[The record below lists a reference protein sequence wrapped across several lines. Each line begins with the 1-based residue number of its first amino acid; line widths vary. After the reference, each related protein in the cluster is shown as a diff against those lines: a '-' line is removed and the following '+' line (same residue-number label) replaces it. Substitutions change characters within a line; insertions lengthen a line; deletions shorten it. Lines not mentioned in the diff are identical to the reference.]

1 MPGFYKYRPFS
12 PFSVVVVFLALML
25 AGASFIPLQ
34 NLRFKPS
41 RSMPEITVSFN
52 WFNASPE
59 VIEEQ
64 SARIEGAL
72 ARLDQVKS
80 VTSTSAVGSGQITIE
95 FDRHANIE
103 QKRYEISSQLRQL
116 RNSFPDG
123 MSYPELSA
131 TLADEEGNTAF
142 MTLTLNANATTHY
155 IREVA
160 EEIVI
165 PELTR
170 IEGITDVRLYG
181 SSPNQWEITF
191 DPALM
196 RNYNLNVTDIEKV
209 FRQLGEKN
217 FLGNHA
223 SEVGY
228 MVPVF
233 LLNREA
239 DPSEWN
245 NLPVTIN
252 NGRII
257 RISDVASVKMRE
269 QPPVS
274 YFRINGK
281 NTINLVLMSA
291 SNSNQ
296 LTLSQQI
303 RKAIDNI
310 SPVLPPGYGISIAS
324 DSSDFVRQELSKIG
338 IRTFFSLLI
347 LLVFVLISTRSFR
360 LLAVLTIA
368 LIANLLIAFAFYYFL
383 KVEIHLYSLAG
394 ITVSF
399 GIIIDNSILMVSHLQ
414 KQKGLYVFIAILA
427 ATLTTLGA
435 LSVVFFLKENQK
447 ILLVDF
453 VYVMLINLSISLIVA
468 LFLVP
473 ALMKLTYKP
482 RHQSVNR
489 IRRLKR
495 ISRFNRWYGRYMFFG
510 QKYRWAFVVF
520 AILMFGLPVWLVPE
534 KMEGENKIAVWY
546 NKTIGG
552 ETWQQKIKPVA
563 DKVLG
568 GTIRLF
574 KDHVYEGNFYADPS
588 RTALYV
594 RGTMPDG
601 CTIHQL
607 NDAIRRMEQ
616 YISQFDEVEQFQT
629 TITSHANG
637 MIVIYFNREA
647 ERSAFPYILKSQL
660 EQQAIMLG
668 GMDWGVWGVGR
679 GFSNALGLDYRNSRI
694 LLTGYNYYQ
703 LYQYAEELEAKL
715 LENQRVENTEIAST
729 QSWRGTSR
737 NEFFLNTD
745 RKLLALQGLSFSGYT
760 ASLFGQLYYRNLNPV
775 YSNNQLN
782 PVVLKSELFD
792 KYTLWDFY
800 NQPVAT
806 PRGDKKLSDAGKIDK
821 RLAGKTIY
829 KKDQVYHLYVN
840 YNFKGPGP
848 LSKMVQDR
856 HIDELNTRL
865 PLGYKASSPEYWY
878 MWNVKEKKQYFL
890 LGIIL
895 LIIWFVCSILFESLL
910 KPLTVIAAIPISYVG
925 VFLTFYLFKF
935 NFDQGG
941 FASFILLSGLVVN
954 ASIYIINDYNNLI
967 TRRMKK
973 PGIKT
978 YLKAF
983 NQKIVAILLTTL
995 STVLGLVPF
1004 VWGGQ
1009 REVFWFAFA
1018 SGAMGGLLF
1027 SLAAIFIFLPVF
1039 LPVAHNKSISRN

>member
-1 MPGFYKYRPFS
+1 MPEFYKYRPFS

-41 RSMPEITVSFN
+41 RSMPEITVRFN

-72 ARLDQVKS
+72 SRLDQVKS
-80 VTSTSAVGSGQITIE
+80 VTSTSTIGSGQVTIE
-95 FDRHANIE
+95 FDRYANMA
-103 QKRYEISSQLRQL
+103 QKRYEISTQLRQL
-116 RNSFPDG
+116 RSSFPDG
-123 MSYPELSA
+123 MSYPELAA
-131 TLADEEGNTAF
+131 TMADDEGTTTF
-142 MTLTLNANATTHY
+142 MTLTLNAHTTTHY

-160 EEIVI
+160 EALVI

-170 IEGITDVRLYG
+170 IEGITDVKLYG
-181 SSPNQWEITF
+181 ATPNQWEICF
-191 DPALM
+191 DPALL
-196 RNYNLNVTDIEKV
+196 RNYQIGVSELETL
-209 FRQLGEKN
+209 FRRMGEKD
-217 FLGNHA
+217 FLGSHSTDA
-223 SEVGY
+223 GHTA
-228 MVPVF
+228 PVF
-233 LLNREA
+233 MVSRQVE
-239 DPSEWN
+239 PTEWQM
-245 NLPVTIN
+245 LPVALK

-257 RISDVASVKMRE
+257 RVSDVATVKKKER
-269 QPPVS
+269 PPTS

-281 NTINLVLMSA
+281 NTINLVLLS
-291 SNSNQ
+291 SSSSNQ
-296 LTLSQQI
+296 IRLSQQV
-303 RKAIDNI
+303 RQAIADI
-310 SPVLPPGYGISIAS
+310 GSQLPTGYGIAVAS
-324 DSSDFVRQELSKIG
+324 DSSDFIRNELSKIG
-338 IRTFFSLLI
+338 IRTIFSLLI
-347 LLVFVLISTRSFR
+347 LLAFVLLSTRSFR
-360 LLAVLTIA
+360 VLAVLTIA
-368 LIANLLIAFAFYYFL
+368 LVANLLIAFAFYYLL

-399 GIIIDNSILMVSHLQ
+399 GIIIDNSILMVSHMQ
-414 KQKGLYVFIAILA
+414 KKKGLHIFIAILA

-435 LSVVFFLKENQK
+435 LSVIFFLKENQK

-453 VYVMLINLSISLIVA
+453 VYVMLINLSISLVVA

-473 ALMKLTYKP
+473 SLMSLIYKP
-482 RHQSVNR
+482 RLQSASL
-489 IRRLKR
+489 IRRRKR
-495 ISRFNRWYGRYMFFG
+495 IVKFTGWYGRYIAFG
-510 QKYRWAFVVF
+510 QRFRWAFIVL
-520 AILMFGLPVWLVPE
+520 AILMFGLPVWLIPE
-534 KMEGENKIAVWY
+534 KMKGESRLAGWY
-546 NKTIGG
+546 NKTIEG
-552 ETWQQKIKPVA
+552 EIWQQKIKPVA
-563 DKVLG
+563 DKALG

-607 NDAIRRMEQ
+607 NDAVRRMEQ

-629 TITSHANG
+629 NISSHASG
-637 MIVIYFNREA
+637 MIIIHFKPEA
-647 ERSAFPYILKSQL
+647 ERSAFPYIMKSQL

-679 GFSNALGLDYRNSRI
+679 GFSNALGMDYRNSRI
-694 LLTGYNYYQ
+694 LLTGYNYTQ
-703 LYQYAEELEAKL
+703 LFEYAEQLEAKL

-737 NEFFLNTD
+737 TEFYLQTD
-745 RKLLALQGLSFSGYT
+745 RELLAWQGLSFAGYT
-760 ASLFGQLYYRNLNPV
+760 SSLFGQLYYRNLNPI
-775 YSNNQLN
+775 YTENEMQ
-782 PVVLKSELFD
+782 PVVLLSGLYDE
-792 KYTLWDFY
+792 YNRWDFY

-806 PRGDKKLSDAGKIDK
+806 SKGDKKLAEAGSIEK

-856 HIDELNTRL
+856 HIDELNTKL
-865 PLGYKASSPEYWY
+865 PLGYRASSPEYWY

-890 LGIIL
+890 LGLIL

-910 KPLTVIAAIPISYVG
+910 KPLAVIAAIPISYVG

-954 ASIYIINDYNNLI
+954 AAIYIINDFNNLV
-967 TRRMKK
+967 TKQGK
-973 PGIKT
+973 QPNVKT

-983 NQKIVAILLTTL
+983 NQKIVAIMLTIL

-1018 SGAMGGLLF
+1018 SGAMGGLIF
-1027 SLAAIFIFLPVF
+1027 SLVAIMVFLPLFLPVRRMKKF
-1039 LPVAHNKSISRN
+1039 R

>member
-1 MPGFYKYRPFS
+1 MPAFNKYRPFS

-41 RSMPEITVSFN
+41 RSMPEITVRFN

-72 ARLDQVKS
+72 SRLDQVKS
-80 VTSTSAVGSGQITIE
+80 VTSTSNIGSGQITIE
-95 FDRHANIE
+95 FDRHANIA
-103 QKRYEISSQLRQL
+103 QKRYEISTQLRQL
-116 RNSFPDG
+116 RSSFPDG
-123 MSYPELSA
+123 MSYPELTS
-131 TLADEEGNTAF
+131 TMADDENNPTF
-142 MTLTLNANATTHY
+142 MTMTLNANTTTHY
-155 IREVA
+155 ISEMA
-160 EEIVI
+160 EALVI

-181 SSPNQWEITF
+181 SSPKQWEITF
-191 DPALM
+191 DPTLL
-196 RNYNLNVTDIEKV
+196 RNYNIQVSELESV

-217 FLGNHA
+217 FLGSHTSVA
-223 SEVGY
+223 GHTD
-228 MVPVF
+228 PVF
-233 LLNREA
+233 LVTRQVDPA
-239 DPSEWN
+239 DWY
-245 NLPVTIN
+245 NLPITLN
-252 NGRII
+252 NGRIVKV
-257 RISDVASVKMRE
+257 SDVATVKRKE
-269 QPPVS
+269 QPPTS

-291 SNSNQ
+291 STSNQ
-296 LTLSQQI
+296 LRLSEQVRQTLGE
-303 RKAIDNI
+303 I
-310 SPVLPPGYGISIAS
+310 SSRLPVGYGIAVAS
-324 DSSDFVRQELSKIG
+324 DSSDFIRAELKKIVL
-338 IRTFFSLLI
+338 RTFFSLLI
-347 LLVFVLISTRSFR
+347 LLTFVLISTRSFR
-360 LLAVLTIA
+360 VLAILTIA
-368 LIANLLIAFAFYYFL
+368 LAANLLIAFAFYYFL

-414 KQKGLYVFIAILA
+414 RQKGLHVFIAILA

-435 LSVVFFLKENQK
+435 LTVVFFLKENQK
-447 ILLVDF
+447 ILLIDF
-453 VYVMLINLSISLIVA
+453 VYVMLINLSISLAVA

-473 ALMKLTYKP
+473 SLMSLIYRP
-482 RHQSVNR
+482 HHQSTG
-489 IRRLKR
+489 IMSRRKR
-495 ISRFNRWYGRYMFFG
+495 IIRFTGWYGRYISFG
-510 QKYRWAFVVF
+510 QRFRWAFILLS
-520 AILMFGLPVWLVPE
+520 ILMFGLPVWLVPE
-534 KMEGENKIAVWY
+534 KIKGESRMAGWY

-552 ETWQQKIKPVA
+552 ETWQQKIKPVT
-563 DKVLG
+563 DKIFG
-568 GTIRLF
+568 GTVRLF

-607 NDAIRRMEQ
+607 NDAVRRMEQ

-629 TITSHANG
+629 NISSHASG
-637 MIVIYFNREA
+637 TIIIHFKPDA
-647 ERSAFPYILKSQL
+647 DRSSFPYILKSQL

-679 GFSNALGLDYRNSRI
+679 GFSNALGMDYRNSRI
-694 LLTGYNYYQ
+694 LLTGYNYAQ
-703 LYQYAEELEAKL
+703 LFDYAEQLEAKL

-729 QSWRGTSR
+729 QSWQGNSR
-737 NEFFLNTD
+737 TEFYLQTD
-745 RKLLALQGLSFSGYT
+745 RELLAWQGLSFAGYT
-760 ASLFGQLYYRNLNPV
+760 SSLFGQLYHRYLNPI
-775 YSNNQLN
+775 YTENELQ
-782 PVVLKSELFD
+782 PVVLLSGLYDE
-792 KYTLWDFY
+792 YNQWDFF
-800 NQPVAT
+800 NRPVAT
-806 PRGDKKLSDAGKIDK
+806 SKGDKKLAEAGSIEK

-856 HIDELNTRL
+856 HIDELNAEL
-865 PLGYKASSPEYWY
+865 PLGYRASSPEYWY

-895 LIIWFVCSILFESLL
+895 LIIWFVCSVLFESLL
-910 KPLTVIAAIPISYVG
+910 KPLAVIAAIPISYVG

-954 ASIYIINDYNNLI
+954 AAIYIINDFNNLVA
-967 TRRMKK
+967 RHGKQ
-973 PGIKT
+973 PVVKT

-983 NQKIVAILLTTL
+983 NQKIVAIMLTLL

-1018 SGAMGGLLF
+1018 SGAMGGLIF
-1027 SLAAIFIFLPVF
+1027 SLVAILVF
-1039 LPVAHNKSISRN
+1039 LPLFLPIKRMKNCS

>member
-1 MPGFYKYRPFS
+1 MPEFYKYRPFS

-41 RSMPEITVSFN
+41 RSMPEITVRFS

-72 ARLDQVKS
+72 SRLDQVKS
-80 VTSTSAVGSGQITIE
+80 VTSTSTIGSGQVTIE
-95 FDRHANIE
+95 FDRYANMA
-103 QKRYEISSQLRQL
+103 QKRYEISTQLRQL
-116 RNSFPDG
+116 RSSFPDG
-123 MSYPELSA
+123 MSYPELAA
-131 TLADEEGNTAF
+131 TMADDEGTTTF
-142 MTLTLNANATTHY
+142 MTLTLNAHTTTHY

-160 EEIVI
+160 EALVI

-170 IEGITDVRLYG
+170 IEGITDVKLYG
-181 SSPNQWEITF
+181 ATPNQWEICF
-191 DPALM
+191 DPALL
-196 RNYNLNVTDIEKV
+196 RNYQIGVSELETL
-209 FRQLGEKN
+209 FRRMGEKD
-217 FLGNHA
+217 FLGSHSTDA
-223 SEVGY
+223 GHTA
-228 MVPVF
+228 PVF
-233 LLNREA
+233 LVSRQVE
-239 DPSEWN
+239 PTEWQM
-245 NLPVTIN
+245 LPVAPK

-257 RISDVASVKMRE
+257 RVSDVATVKKQER
-269 QPPVS
+269 PPMS

-281 NTINLVLMSA
+281 NTINLVLLS
-291 SNSNQ
+291 SSSSNQ
-296 LTLSQQI
+296 IRLSQQV
-303 RKAIDNI
+303 RQAIADI
-310 SPVLPPGYGISIAS
+310 GPQLPTGYGIAVAS
-324 DSSDFVRQELSKIG
+324 DSSDFIRNELSKIG
-338 IRTFFSLLI
+338 IRTIFSLLI
-347 LLVFVLISTRSFR
+347 LLAFVLLSTRSFR
-360 LLAVLTIA
+360 VLAVLTIA
-368 LIANLLIAFAFYYFL
+368 LVANLLIAFAFYYLL

-399 GIIIDNSILMVSHLQ
+399 GIIIDNSILMVSHMQ
-414 KQKGLYVFIAILA
+414 KKKGLHIFIAILA

-435 LSVVFFLKENQK
+435 LSVIFFLKENQK

-453 VYVMLINLSISLIVA
+453 VYVMLINLSISLVAA

-473 ALMKLTYKP
+473 SLMSLIYKP
-482 RHQSVNR
+482 RLQSASL
-489 IRRLKR
+489 IRRRKR
-495 ISRFNRWYGRYMFFG
+495 IVKFTGWYGRYIAFG
-510 QKYRWAFVVF
+510 QRFRWAFIVL
-520 AILMFGLPVWLVPE
+520 AILMFGLPVWLIPE
-534 KMEGENKIAVWY
+534 KMKGESRLAGWY
-546 NKTIGG
+546 NKTIEG
-552 ETWQQKIKPVA
+552 EIWQQKIKPVA
-563 DKVLG
+563 DKALG

-601 CTIHQL
+601 CTVHQL
-607 NDAIRRMEQ
+607 NEAVKRMEQ

-629 TITSHANG
+629 NISGHANG
-637 MIVIYFNREA
+637 MIVIHFKPEA

-679 GFSNALGLDYRNSRI
+679 GFSNALGMDYRNSRI
-694 LLTGYNYYQ
+694 LLTGYNYAQ
-703 LYQYAEELEAKL
+703 LYQYAEELETKL

-745 RKLLALQGLSFSGYT
+745 RELLAWQGLSFSGYT

-775 YSNNQLN
+775 YANNELN
-782 PVVLKSELFD
+782 PVVLKSGLYD
-792 KYTLWDFY
+792 DYNLWDFY
-800 NQPVAT
+800 NQPVSTA
-806 PRGDKKLSDAGKIDK
+806 RGDKKLADAGTVEK

-829 KKDQVYHLYVN
+829 KKDQIYHLYVN

-856 HIDELNTRL
+856 HIDELNAKL

-890 LGIIL
+890 LVLIL
-895 LIIWFVCSILFESLL
+895 LIIYFICSILFESLL
-910 KPLTVIAAIPISYVG
+910 KPLAVIAAIPISYVG

-954 ASIYIINDYNNLI
+954 AAIYIINDYNNLI
-967 TRRMKK
+967 SGQSKK

-983 NQKIVAILLTTL
+983 NQKIVAIMLTTL

-1018 SGAMGGLLF
+1018 SGAMGGLIF
-1027 SLAAIFIFLPVF
+1027 SLAAIILFLPLFLPVK
-1039 LPVAHNKSISRN
+1039 VKQS

>member
-1 MPGFYKYRPFS
+1 MPEFYKYRPFS

-41 RSMPEITVSFN
+41 RSMPEITVRFN

-72 ARLDQVKS
+72 SRLDQVKS
-80 VTSTSAVGSGQITIE
+80 VTSTSTIGSGQVTIE
-95 FDRHANIE
+95 FDRYANMA
-103 QKRYEISSQLRQL
+103 QKRYEISTQLRQL
-116 RNSFPDG
+116 RSSFPDG
-123 MSYPELSA
+123 MSYPELAA
-131 TLADEEGNTAF
+131 TMADDEGTTTF
-142 MTLTLNANATTHY
+142 MTLTLNAHTTTHY

-160 EEIVI
+160 EALVI

-170 IEGITDVRLYG
+170 IEGITDVKLYG
-181 SSPNQWEITF
+181 ATPNQWEICF
-191 DPALM
+191 DPALL
-196 RNYNLNVTDIEKV
+196 RNYQIGVSELETL
-209 FRQLGEKN
+209 FRRMGEKD
-217 FLGNHA
+217 FLGSHSTDA
-223 SEVGY
+223 GHTA
-228 MVPVF
+228 PVF
-233 LLNREA
+233 LVSRQVE
-239 DPSEWN
+239 PTEWQM
-245 NLPVTIN
+245 LPVALK

-257 RISDVASVKMRE
+257 RVSDVATVKKQER
-269 QPPVS
+269 PPTS

-281 NTINLVLMSA
+281 NTINLVLLS
-291 SNSNQ
+291 SSSSNQ
-296 LTLSQQI
+296 IRLSQQV
-303 RKAIDNI
+303 RQAIADI
-310 SPVLPPGYGISIAS
+310 GPQLPTGYGIAVAS
-324 DSSDFVRQELSKIG
+324 DSSDFIRNELSKIG
-338 IRTFFSLLI
+338 IRTIFSLLI
-347 LLVFVLISTRSFR
+347 LLAFVLLSTRSFR
-360 LLAVLTIA
+360 VLAVLTIA
-368 LIANLLIAFAFYYFL
+368 LVANLLIAFAFYYLL

-399 GIIIDNSILMVSHLQ
+399 GIIIDNSILMVSHMQ
-414 KQKGLYVFIAILA
+414 KKKGLHVFIAILA

-435 LSVVFFLKENQK
+435 LSVIFFLKENQK

-453 VYVMLINLSISLIVA
+453 VYVMLINLSISLVVA

-473 ALMKLTYKP
+473 SLMSLIYKP
-482 RHQSVNR
+482 RRQSASL
-489 IRRLKR
+489 IRRRKR
-495 ISRFNRWYGRYMFFG
+495 IVKFTGWYGHYIAFG
-510 QKYRWAFVVF
+510 QRFRWAFFVL
-520 AILMFGLPVWLVPE
+520 AILMFGLPVWLIPE
-534 KMEGENKIAVWY
+534 KIKGVSRIAGWY
-546 NKTIGG
+546 NKTLEG
-552 ETWQQKIKPVA
+552 EIWQQKIKPVA
-563 DKVLG
+563 DKALG

-607 NDAIRRMEQ
+607 NDAVRRMEQ

-629 TITSHANG
+629 NISSHASG
-637 MIVIYFNREA
+637 TIVIHFKPDA
-647 ERSAFPYILKSQL
+647 DRSSFPYILKSQL

-679 GFSNALGLDYRNSRI
+679 GFSNALGMDYRNSRI
-694 LLTGYNYYQ
+694 LLTGYNYAQ
-703 LYQYAEELEAKL
+703 LFDYAEQLEAKL

-737 NEFFLNTD
+737 TEFYLQTN
-745 RKLLALQGLSFSGYT
+745 RELLAWQGLSFAGYT
-760 ASLFGQLYYRNLNPV
+760 SSLFGQLYHRNLNPI
-775 YSNNQLN
+775 YTENELQ
-782 PVVLKSELFD
+782 PVVLLSGLYDE
-792 KYTLWDFY
+792 YNRWDFY

-806 PRGDKKLSDAGKIDK
+806 SKGDKKLAEAGSIEK

-856 HIDELNTRL
+856 HIDELNAKL
-865 PLGYKASSPEYWY
+865 PLGYRASSPEYWY

-895 LIIWFVCSILFESLL
+895 LIIWFVCSVLFESLL
-910 KPLTVIAAIPISYVG
+910 KPLAVIAAIPISYVG

-954 ASIYIINDYNNLI
+954 AAIYIINDFNNLVV
-967 TRRMKK
+967 RHGKQPVVR
-973 PGIKT
+973 T

-983 NQKIVAILLTTL
+983 NQKIVAIMLTIL

-1018 SGAMGGLLF
+1018 SGAMGGLIF
-1027 SLAAIFIFLPVF
+1027 SLVAILVFLPLFLPV
-1039 LPVAHNKSISRN
+1039 SRKYN

>member
-1 MPGFYKYRPFS
+1 MPEFYKYRPFS

-41 RSMPEITVSFN
+41 RSMPEITVRFN

-72 ARLDQVKS
+72 SRLDQVKS
-80 VTSTSAVGSGQITIE
+80 VTSTSTIGSGQVTIE
-95 FDRHANIE
+95 FDRYANMA
-103 QKRYEISSQLRQL
+103 QKRYEISTQLRQL
-116 RNSFPDG
+116 RSSFPDG
-123 MSYPELSA
+123 MSYPELAA
-131 TLADEEGNTAF
+131 TMADDEGTTTF
-142 MTLTLNANATTHY
+142 MTLTLNAHTTTHY

-160 EEIVI
+160 EALVI

-170 IEGITDVRLYG
+170 IEGITDVKLYG
-181 SSPNQWEITF
+181 ATPNQWEICF
-191 DPALM
+191 DPALL
-196 RNYNLNVTDIEKV
+196 RNYQIGVSELETL
-209 FRQLGEKN
+209 FRRMGEKD
-217 FLGNHA
+217 FLGSHSTDA
-223 SEVGY
+223 GHTA
-228 MVPVF
+228 PVF
-233 LLNREA
+233 MVSRQVE
-239 DPSEWN
+239 PTEWQM
-245 NLPVTIN
+245 LPVALK

-257 RISDVASVKMRE
+257 RVSDVATVKKQER
-269 QPPVS
+269 PPTS

-281 NTINLVLMSA
+281 NTINLVLLS
-291 SNSNQ
+291 SSSSNQ
-296 LTLSQQI
+296 IRLSQQV
-303 RKAIDNI
+303 RQAIADI
-310 SPVLPPGYGISIAS
+310 GPQLPTGYGIAVAS
-324 DSSDFVRQELSKIG
+324 DSSDFIRNELSKIG
-338 IRTFFSLLI
+338 IRTIFSLLI
-347 LLVFVLISTRSFR
+347 LLAFVLLSTRSFR
-360 LLAVLTIA
+360 VLAVLTIA
-368 LIANLLIAFAFYYFL
+368 LVANLLIAFAFYYLL
-383 KVEIHLYSLAG
+383 KVEIHLHSLAG

-399 GIIIDNSILMVSHLQ
+399 GIIIDNSILMVSHMQ
-414 KQKGLYVFIAILA
+414 KKKGLHIFIAILA

-435 LSVVFFLKENQK
+435 LSVIFFLKENQK

-453 VYVMLINLSISLIVA
+453 VYVMLINLSISLVVA

-473 ALMKLTYKP
+473 SLMSLIYKP
-482 RHQSVNR
+482 RLQSASL
-489 IRRLKR
+489 IRRRKR
-495 ISRFNRWYGRYMFFG
+495 IVKFTGWYGRYIAFG
-510 QKYRWAFVVF
+510 QRYRWAFIVL
-520 AILMFGLPVWLVPE
+520 AILMFGLPVWLIPE
-534 KMEGENKIAVWY
+534 KMKGESRLAGWY

-552 ETWQQKIKPVA
+552 EIWQQKIKPVA
-563 DKVLG
+563 DKALG

-607 NDAIRRMEQ
+607 NDAVRRMEQ

-629 TITSHANG
+629 NISSHASG
-637 MIVIYFNREA
+637 MIIIHFKPEA
-647 ERSAFPYILKSQL
+647 ERSAFPYIMKSQL

-679 GFSNALGLDYRNSRI
+679 GFSNALGMDYRNSRI
-694 LLTGYNYYQ
+694 LLTGYNYTQ
-703 LYQYAEELEAKL
+703 LFEYAEQLEAKL

-737 NEFFLNTD
+737 TEFYLQTD
-745 RKLLALQGLSFSGYT
+745 RELLAWQGLSFAGYT
-760 ASLFGQLYYRNLNPV
+760 SSLFGQLYYRNLNPI
-775 YSNNQLN
+775 YTENEMQ
-782 PVVLKSELFD
+782 PVVLLSGLYDE
-792 KYTLWDFY
+792 YNRWDFY

-806 PRGDKKLSDAGKIDK
+806 SKGDKKLAEAGSIEK

-856 HIDELNTRL
+856 HIDELNTKL
-865 PLGYKASSPEYWY
+865 PLGYRASSPEYWY

-890 LGIIL
+890 LGLIL

-910 KPLTVIAAIPISYVG
+910 KPLAVIAAIPISYVG

-954 ASIYIINDYNNLI
+954 AAIYIINDFNNLV
-967 TRRMKK
+967 TKQGK
-973 PGIKT
+973 QPNVKT

-983 NQKIVAILLTTL
+983 NQKIVAIMLTIL

-1018 SGAMGGLLF
+1018 SGAMGGLIF
-1027 SLAAIFIFLPVF
+1027 SLVAIMVFLPLFLPV
-1039 LPVAHNKSISRN
+1039 SRKYN

>member
-1 MPGFYKYRPFS
+1 MPEFYKYRPFS

-41 RSMPEITVSFN
+41 RSMPEITVRFN

-72 ARLDQVKS
+72 SRLDQVRS
-80 VTSTSAVGSGQITIE
+80 VTSTSTIGSGQVTIE
-95 FDRHANIE
+95 FDRYANMA
-103 QKRYEISSQLRQL
+103 QKRYEISTQLRQL
-116 RNSFPDG
+116 RSSFPDG
-123 MSYPELSA
+123 MSYPELAA
-131 TLADEEGNTAF
+131 TMADDEGTTTF
-142 MTLTLNANATTHY
+142 MTLTLNAHTTTHY

-160 EEIVI
+160 EALVI

-170 IEGITDVRLYG
+170 IEGITDVKLYG
-181 SSPNQWEITF
+181 ATPNQWEISF
-191 DPALM
+191 DPALL
-196 RNYNLNVTDIEKV
+196 RNYQIGVSELETL
-209 FRQLGEKN
+209 FRRMGEKD
-217 FLGNHA
+217 FLGNHSTGA
-223 SEVGY
+223 GHTA
-228 MVPVF
+228 PVF
-233 LLNREA
+233 LVSRQVEPA
-239 DPSEWN
+239 EWQM
-245 NLPVTIN
+245 LPVALK

-257 RISDVASVKMRE
+257 RVSDVATVKKQER
-269 QPPVS
+269 PPTS

-281 NTINLVLMSA
+281 NTINLVLS
-291 SNSNQ
+291 SSSSSNQ
-296 LTLSQQI
+296 IRLSQQV
-303 RKAIDNI
+303 RQAIAGI
-310 SPVLPPGYGISIAS
+310 GPQLPTGYGIAVAS
-324 DSSDFVRQELSKIG
+324 DSSDFIRNELSKIG
-338 IRTFFSLLI
+338 IRTIFSLLI
-347 LLVFVLISTRSFR
+347 LLAFVLLSTRSFR
-360 LLAVLTIA
+360 VLAVLTIA
-368 LIANLLIAFAFYYFL
+368 LVANLLIAFAFYYLL

-399 GIIIDNSILMVSHLQ
+399 GIIIDNSILMVSHMQ
-414 KQKGLYVFIAILA
+414 KKKGLHVFIAILA
-427 ATLTTLGA
+427 ATLTTLAA
-435 LSVVFFLKENQK
+435 LSVIFFLKENQK

-453 VYVMLINLSISLIVA
+453 VYVMLINLSISLVVA

-473 ALMKLTYKP
+473 SLMSMIYKP
-482 RHQSVNR
+482 RLQSASL
-489 IRRLKR
+489 IRRRKR
-495 ISRFNRWYGRYMFFG
+495 IIKFTGWYGLYIAFG
-510 QKYRWAFVVF
+510 QRFRWAFIVL
-520 AILMFGLPVWLVPE
+520 AILMFGLPVWLIPE
-534 KMEGENKIAVWY
+534 KMKGESRMAIWY

-563 DKVLG
+563 DKALG

-607 NDAIRRMEQ
+607 NDAVRRMEQ

-629 TITSHANG
+629 NISSHASG
-637 MIVIYFNREA
+637 MIIIHFKPEA

-679 GFSNALGLDYRNSRI
+679 GFSNALGMDYRNSRI
-694 LLTGYNYYQ
+694 LLTGYNYAQ
-703 LYQYAEELEAKL
+703 LFSYAEQLEAKL

-729 QSWRGTSR
+729 ESWRGTSR
-737 NEFFLNTD
+737 TEFYLQTD
-745 RKLLALQGLSFSGYT
+745 RELLAWQGLSFAGYT
-760 ASLFGQLYYRNLNPV
+760 SSLFGQLYYRNLNPI
-775 YSNNQLN
+775 YTENELQ
-782 PVVLKSELFD
+782 PVVLLSELYD
-792 KYTLWDFY
+792 EYNRWDFY
-800 NQPVAT
+800 NLPVAT
-806 PRGDKKLSDAGKIDK
+806 SKGDKKLAEAGSIEK

-856 HIDELNTRL
+856 HIDELNIKL
-865 PLGYKASSPEYWY
+865 PLGYRASSPEYWY

-890 LGIIL
+890 LGLIL
-895 LIIWFVCSILFESLL
+895 LIIWFVCSVLFESLL
-910 KPLTVIAAIPISYVG
+910 KPLAVIAAIPISYVG

-954 ASIYIINDYNNLI
+954 AAIYIINDFNNLVA
-967 TRRMKK
+967 RHGKQ
-973 PGIKT
+973 PVVKT

-983 NQKIVAILLTTL
+983 NQKIVAIMLTIL

-1018 SGAMGGLLF
+1018 SGAMGGLIF
-1027 SLAAIFIFLPVF
+1027 SLVAILVFLPLFLPV
-1039 LPVAHNKSISRN
+1039 SRKYN

>member
-1 MPGFYKYRPFS
+1 MPEFYKYRPFS
-12 PFSVVVVFLALML
+12 PFSVVVVFLALVL

-41 RSMPEITVSFN
+41 RSMPEITVRFN

-72 ARLDQVKS
+72 SRLDQVKS
-80 VTSTSAVGSGQITIE
+80 VTSTSTIGSGQVTIE
-95 FDRHANIE
+95 FDRYANMA
-103 QKRYEISSQLRQL
+103 QKRYEISTQLRQL
-116 RNSFPDG
+116 RSSFPDG
-123 MSYPELSA
+123 MSYPELAA
-131 TLADEEGNTAF
+131 TMADDEGTTTF
-142 MTLTLNANATTHY
+142 MTLTLNAHTTTHY

-160 EEIVI
+160 EALVI

-170 IEGITDVRLYG
+170 IEGITDVKLYG
-181 SSPNQWEITF
+181 ATPNQWEICF
-191 DPALM
+191 DPALL
-196 RNYNLNVTDIEKV
+196 RNYQIGVSELETL
-209 FRQLGEKN
+209 FRRMGEKD
-217 FLGNHA
+217 FLGSHSTDA
-223 SEVGY
+223 GHTA
-228 MVPVF
+228 PVF
-233 LLNREA
+233 MVSRQVE
-239 DPSEWN
+239 PTEWQM
-245 NLPVTIN
+245 LPVALK

-257 RISDVASVKMRE
+257 RVSDVATVKKQER
-269 QPPVS
+269 PPTS

-281 NTINLVLMSA
+281 NTINLVLLS
-291 SNSNQ
+291 SSSSNQ
-296 LTLSQQI
+296 IRLSQQV
-303 RKAIDNI
+303 RQAIADI
-310 SPVLPPGYGISIAS
+310 GPQLPAGYGIAVAS
-324 DSSDFVRQELSKIG
+324 DSSDFIRNELSKIG
-338 IRTFFSLLI
+338 IRTIFSLLI
-347 LLVFVLISTRSFR
+347 LLTFVLLSTRSFR
-360 LLAVLTIA
+360 ILAVLTIA
-368 LIANLLIAFAFYYFL
+368 LVANLLIAFAFYYLL

-399 GIIIDNSILMVSHLQ
+399 GIIIDNSILMVSHMQ
-414 KQKGLYVFIAILA
+414 KKKGLHVFIAILA

-435 LSVVFFLKENQK
+435 LSVIFFLKENQK

-453 VYVMLINLSISLIVA
+453 VYVMLINLSISLVVA

-473 ALMKLTYKP
+473 SLMSLIYKP
-482 RHQSVNR
+482 HRQSASLIPNR
-489 IRRLKR
+489 KR
-495 ISRFNRWYGRYMFFG
+495 IVKFTVWYGRYIAFG
-510 QKYRWAFVVF
+510 QRFRWAFIVL
-520 AILMFGLPVWLVPE
+520 AILMFGLPVWLIPE
-534 KMEGENKIAVWY
+534 KMKGENRVAGWY

-563 DKVLG
+563 DKALG

-594 RGTMPDG
+594 QGTMPDG

-607 NDAIRRMEQ
+607 NDAVRRMEQ

-629 TITSHANG
+629 NISSHASG
-637 MIVIYFNREA
+637 MIIIHFKPEA

-679 GFSNALGLDYRNSRI
+679 GFSNALGMDYRNSRI
-694 LLTGYNYYQ
+694 LLTGYNYAQ
-703 LYQYAEELEAKL
+703 LFDYAEQLEAKL

-737 NEFFLNTD
+737 TEFYLQTD
-745 RKLLALQGLSFSGYT
+745 RELLAWQGLSFAGYT
-760 ASLFGQLYYRNLNPV
+760 SSLFGQLYYRNLNPI
-775 YSNNQLN
+775 YTENELQ
-782 PVVLKSELFD
+782 PVVLLSGLYDE
-792 KYTLWDFY
+792 YNRWDFY

-806 PRGDKKLSDAGKIDK
+806 SKGDKKLAEAGSIEK

-848 LSKMVQDR
+848 LSKMVQYR
-856 HIDELNTRL
+856 HIDELNAKL
-865 PLGYKASSPEYWY
+865 PLGYRASSPEYWY

-890 LGIIL
+890 LGIII
-895 LIIWFVCSILFESLL
+895 LIIWFVCSVLFESLL
-910 KPLTVIAAIPISYVG
+910 KPLAAIAAIPISYVG

-954 ASIYIINDYNNLI
+954 AAIYIINDFNNLVS
-967 TRRMKK
+967 KQGK
-973 PGIKT
+973 EPNVKT

-983 NQKIVAILLTTL
+983 NQKIVAIMLTIL

-1018 SGAMGGLLF
+1018 SGAMGGLIF
-1027 SLAAIFIFLPVF
+1027 SLVAILVFLPLFLPVRRMKKF
-1039 LPVAHNKSISRN
+1039 R

>member
-1 MPGFYKYRPFS
+1 MPAFYKYRPFS

-41 RSMPEITVSFN
+41 RSMPEITVRFN

-80 VTSTSAVGSGQITIE
+80 VTSTSTVGSGQITIE
-95 FDRHANIE
+95 FDRNVNIQ
-103 QKRYEISSQLRQL
+103 QKRYEISTQLRQL
-116 RNSFPDG
+116 RSSFPEG
-123 MSYPELSA
+123 LSYPELFA
-131 TLADEEGNTAF
+131 TMADDESNPTF
-142 MTLTLNANATTHY
+142 MTLTLNAHTTTHY

-160 EEIVI
+160 EAVVI

-191 DPALM
+191 DPALL
-196 RNYNLNVTDIEKV
+196 RNFNLSVSELETV
-209 FRQLGEKN
+209 FRQLGEKS
-217 FLGNHA
+217 FLGSHT
-223 SEVGY
+223 SVTGHTD
-228 MVPVF
+228 PVF
-233 LLNREA
+233 LVTRQVGP
-239 DPSEWN
+239 DQWN
-245 NLPVTIN
+245 NLPVASK

-257 RISDVASVKMRE
+257 RVSDVATLKMQE
-269 QPPVS
+269 QPPSS

-281 NTINLVLMSA
+281 NTINLVLMSS

-296 LTLSQQI
+296 LTLSQKVRQTLG
-303 RKAIDNI
+303 NI
-310 SPVLPPGYGISIAS
+310 SASLPAGYSIAVAS
-324 DSSDFVRQELSKIG
+324 DSSDFIRNELSKIG
-338 IRTFFSLLI
+338 ARTFFSLLI
-347 LLVFVLISTRSFR
+347 LLIFVLISTRSFR
-360 LLAVLTIA
+360 ILAVLNIA
-368 LIANLLIAFAFYYFL
+368 LAANLLIAFAFYYFL

-394 ITVSF
+394 ITASF

-414 KQKGLYVFIAILA
+414 RQKGLHVFIAILA

-447 ILLVDF
+447 VLLVDF
-453 VYVMLINLSISLIVA
+453 VYVMLINLSISLAVA

-473 ALMKLTYKP
+473 SLMSLIYKTKGK
-482 RHQSVNR
+482 RANFT
-489 IRRLKR
+489 RRKKR
-495 ISRFNRWYGRYMFFG
+495 IITLSRWYGRYIAFG
-510 QKYRWAFVVF
+510 QKFRWAFIML

-534 KMEGENKIAVWY
+534 KIKGESTFAGWY
-546 NKTIGG
+546 NKTIGS

-563 DKVLG
+563 DKALG
-568 GTIRLF
+568 GAIRLF

-601 CTIHQL
+601 CTVHQL
-607 NDAIRRMEQ
+607 NEAVKRMEQ

-629 TITSHANG
+629 NISGHANG
-637 MIVIYFNREA
+637 MIVIHFRPEA

-679 GFSNALGLDYRNSRI
+679 GFSNALGMDYRNSRI
-694 LLTGYNYYQ
+694 LLTGYNYAQ

-745 RKLLALQGLSFSGYT
+745 RELLAWQGLSFTGYT
-760 ASLFGQLYYRNLNPV
+760 ASLFGQLFYRNLNPV
-775 YSNNQLN
+775 YANNELN
-782 PVVLKSELFD
+782 PVVLKSGLYD
-792 KYTLWDFY
+792 DYNLWDFY
-800 NQPVAT
+800 NQPVSTA
-806 PRGDKKLSDAGKIDK
+806 RGDKKLADAGTVEK

-829 KKDQVYHLYVN
+829 KKDQIYHLYVN

-856 HIDELNTRL
+856 HIDELNAKL

-890 LGIIL
+890 LVLIL
-895 LIIWFVCSILFESLL
+895 LIIYFICSILFESLL
-910 KPLTVIAAIPISYVG
+910 KPLAVIAAIPISYVG

-954 ASIYIINDYNNLI
+954 AAIYIINDYNNLI
-967 TRRMKK
+967 SGQSKK
-973 PGIKT
+973 PAIKT

-983 NQKIVAILLTTL
+983 NQKIVAIMLTTL

-1018 SGAMGGLLF
+1018 SGAMGGLIF
-1027 SLAAIFIFLPVF
+1027 SLAAIILFLPLF
-1039 LPVAHNKSISRN
+1039 LSVKVKQS

>member
-1 MPGFYKYRPFS
+1 MPEFYKYRPFS

-41 RSMPEITVSFN
+41 RSMPEITVRFN

-72 ARLDQVKS
+72 SRLDQVKS
-80 VTSTSAVGSGQITIE
+80 VTSTSTIGSGQVTIE
-95 FDRHANIE
+95 FDRYANMA
-103 QKRYEISSQLRQL
+103 QKRYEISTQLRQL
-116 RNSFPDG
+116 RSSFPDG
-123 MSYPELSA
+123 MSYPELAA
-131 TLADEEGNTAF
+131 TMADDEGTTTF
-142 MTLTLNANATTHY
+142 MTLTLNAHTTTHY

-160 EEIVI
+160 EALVI

-170 IEGITDVRLYG
+170 IEGITDVKLYG
-181 SSPNQWEITF
+181 ATPNQWEICF
-191 DPALM
+191 DPALL
-196 RNYNLNVTDIEKV
+196 RNYQIGVSELETL
-209 FRQLGEKN
+209 FRRMGEKD
-217 FLGNHA
+217 FLGSHSTDA
-223 SEVGY
+223 GHTA
-228 MVPVF
+228 PVF
-233 LLNREA
+233 LVSRQVE
-239 DPSEWN
+239 PTEWQM
-245 NLPVTIN
+245 LPVALK

-257 RISDVASVKMRE
+257 RVSDVVTVKKQER
-269 QPPVS
+269 PPTS

-281 NTINLVLMSA
+281 NTINLVLLS
-291 SNSNQ
+291 SSSSNQ
-296 LTLSQQI
+296 IRLSQQV
-303 RKAIDNI
+303 RQAIADI
-310 SPVLPPGYGISIAS
+310 GPQLPTGYGIAVAS
-324 DSSDFVRQELSKIG
+324 DSSDFIRNELSKIG
-338 IRTFFSLLI
+338 IRTIFSLLI
-347 LLVFVLISTRSFR
+347 LLAFVLLSTRSFR
-360 LLAVLTIA
+360 VLAVLTIA
-368 LIANLLIAFAFYYFL
+368 LVANLLIAFAFYYLL

-399 GIIIDNSILMVSHLQ
+399 GIIIDNSILMVSHMQ
-414 KQKGLYVFIAILA
+414 KKKGLHIFIAILA

-435 LSVVFFLKENQK
+435 LSVIFFLKENQK

-453 VYVMLINLSISLIVA
+453 VYVMLINLSISLVVA

-473 ALMKLTYKP
+473 SLMSLIYKP
-482 RHQSVNR
+482 RLQSASL
-489 IRRLKR
+489 IRRRKR
-495 ISRFNRWYGRYMFFG
+495 IVKFTGWYGRYIAFG
-510 QKYRWAFVVF
+510 QRFRWAFIVL
-520 AILMFGLPVWLVPE
+520 AILMFGLPVWLIPE
-534 KMEGENKIAVWY
+534 KMKGESRLAGWY
-546 NKTIGG
+546 NKTIEG
-552 ETWQQKIKPVA
+552 EIWQQKIKPVA
-563 DKVLG
+563 DKALG

-607 NDAIRRMEQ
+607 NDAVRRMEQ

-629 TITSHANG
+629 NISSHASG
-637 MIVIYFNREA
+637 MIIIHFKPEA
-647 ERSAFPYILKSQL
+647 ERSAFPYIMKSQL

-679 GFSNALGLDYRNSRI
+679 GFSNALGMDYRNSRI
-694 LLTGYNYYQ
+694 LLTGYNYTQ
-703 LYQYAEELEAKL
+703 LFEYAEQLEAKL

-737 NEFFLNTD
+737 TEFYLQTD
-745 RKLLALQGLSFSGYT
+745 RELLAWQGLSFAGYT
-760 ASLFGQLYYRNLNPV
+760 SSLFGQLYYRNLNPI
-775 YSNNQLN
+775 YTENEMQ
-782 PVVLKSELFD
+782 PVVLLSGLYDE
-792 KYTLWDFY
+792 YNRWDFY

-806 PRGDKKLSDAGKIDK
+806 SKGDKKLAEAGSIEK

-856 HIDELNTRL
+856 HIDELNTKL
-865 PLGYKASSPEYWY
+865 PLGYRASSPEYWY

-890 LGIIL
+890 LGLIL

-910 KPLTVIAAIPISYVG
+910 KPLAVIAAIPISYVG

-954 ASIYIINDYNNLI
+954 AAIYIINDFNNLV
-967 TRRMKK
+967 TKQGK
-973 PGIKT
+973 HPDVKT

-983 NQKIVAILLTTL
+983 NQKIVAIMLTIL

-1018 SGAMGGLLF
+1018 SGAMGGLFF
-1027 SLAAIFIFLPVF
+1027 SLVAIMVFLPFFLPV
-1039 LPVAHNKSISRN
+1039 SRKYN